1 MTLCQATPTP
11 LKFSTICSKLTMNVM
26 ISAQPEMLIHS
37 SASKFNPLLNLSTN
51 LGQLS
56 LLDPHGQSYETAL
69 Q

>member
-1 MTLCQATPTP
+1 MILCQATLTP
-11 LKFSTICSKLTMNVM
+11 LNFSTICSELTMNVM
-26 ISAQPEMLIHS
+26 ISAQPENVDS
-37 SASKFNPLLNLSTN
+37 SVFKYNPLLNLGTN